1 MMIFRSCDVDHSYI
15 EFNSSVI
22 HSGHNDYDGLSITK
36 SEIEICTATSRNII
50 MELFIADRYSTGSL
64 SPTASST

>member
-36 SEIEICTATSRNII
+36 SEIEICTATGRSI
-50 MELFIADRYSTGSL
+50 MELFIADRYSAGSL

>member
-36 SEIEICTATSRNII
+36 SEIEISNQ
-50 MELFIADRYSTGSL
+50 
-64 SPTASST
+64 